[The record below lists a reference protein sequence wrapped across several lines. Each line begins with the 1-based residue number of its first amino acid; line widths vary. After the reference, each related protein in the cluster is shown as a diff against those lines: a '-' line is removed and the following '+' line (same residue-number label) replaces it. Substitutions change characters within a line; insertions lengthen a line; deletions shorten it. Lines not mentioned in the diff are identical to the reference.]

1 MDPLGDLLAPPSEL
15 RELDQWVHLSLLK
28 AREVPFCQAV
38 FLAQVDGIDRTI
50 EADQELEMAAH

>member
-1 MDPLGDLLAPPSEL
+1 LPPPSEL